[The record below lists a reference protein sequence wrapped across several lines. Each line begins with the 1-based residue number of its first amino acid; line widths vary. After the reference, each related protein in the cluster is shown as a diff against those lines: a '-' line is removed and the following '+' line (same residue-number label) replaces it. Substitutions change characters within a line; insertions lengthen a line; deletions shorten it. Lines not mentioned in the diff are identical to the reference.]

1 MSIIIDPW
9 FCSSP
14 INLHLMKDN
23 NITDNWLFVWSKGYL
38 KGGLSSDRTYIFC
51 SGCCHIKI
59 SKFNI
64 IERYGIDRNFLSKYY
79 KNSHVFLTLQSWWLT
94 NQTLFDFFNVIYNI
108 FWQLEWSWLAWRR
121 QLSWDWHYMWGFS
134 ETFLRGQTSCLI
146 EAWKLKSDFLTVSAL
161 ISVYGSIIPINFCPV
176 RSLMR

>member
-23 NITDNWLFVWSKGYL
+23 NITNNWLFVWSKRYL

-94 NQTLFDFFNVIYNI
+94 NQTLFDFFYVIYNI
-108 FWQLEWSWLAWRR
+108 FLTTG
-121 QLSWDWHYMWGFS
+121 M
-134 ETFLRGQTSCLI
+134 
-146 EAWKLKSDFLTVSAL
+146 KLTCMEKTTLMRLTLHVRLFRDFLERADL
-161 ISVYGSIIPINFCPV
+161 MPDW
-176 RSLMR
+176 SLKT

>member
-94 NQTLFDFFNVIYNI
+94 NQTLFDFFYVIYNI
-108 FWQLEWSWLAWRR
+108 FLTTG
-121 QLSWDWHYMWGFS
+121 M
-134 ETFLRGQTSCLI
+134 
-146 EAWKLKSDFLTVSAL
+146 KLTCMEKTTLVRLTLHVRLFRDFLERADL
-161 ISVYGSIIPINFCPV
+161 MPDW
-176 RSLMR
+176 SLKT

>member
-23 NITDNWLFVWSKGYL
+23 NITNNWLFVWSKGYL

-94 NQTLFDFFNVIYNI
+94 NQTLFDFFYVIYNI
-108 FWQLEWSWLAWRR
+108 FLTTG
-121 QLSWDWHYMWGFS
+121 M
-134 ETFLRGQTSCLI
+134 
-146 EAWKLKSDFLTVSAL
+146 KLTCMEKTTLVRLTLHVRLFRDFLERADL
-161 ISVYGSIIPINFCPV
+161 MFDW
-176 RSLMR
+176 SLKT